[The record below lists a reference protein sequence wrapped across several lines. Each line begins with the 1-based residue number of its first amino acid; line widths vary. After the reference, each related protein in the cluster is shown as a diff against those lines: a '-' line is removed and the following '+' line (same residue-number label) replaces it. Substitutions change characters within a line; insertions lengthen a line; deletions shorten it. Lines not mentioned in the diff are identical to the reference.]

1 MSAWFYEQMNDSWIP
16 PHLQCMEEEEGIPDR
31 LDEPEVSL
39 NEVAKF
45 KYILEDQTAE
55 MEQQYQQHVIR
66 EQQGQGDNQDG
77 KIDREMESCKVM

>member
-1 MSAWFYEQMNDSWIP
+1 MNDWLIP

-31 LDEPEVSL
+31 ADEPEVSL

-55 MEQQYQQHVIR
+55 IEQQQQQHEQQYQQRVIR